1 MGNSLCNGRVKN
13 NNPKSPIEY
22 FLLVTVREYDDYEGG
37 TYIEEIRT
45 AAEFL
50 EKEKDSYDDPFYQ
63 IYGSV
68 PIDMD
73 GLPGTVFLGEFYSID
88 KAKNFLY
95 NLTGEIPHII
105 SY

>member
-1 MGNSLCNGRVKN
+1 MGNTLCNGRVKN

-22 FLLVTVREYDDYEGG
+22 FLLVTVREYSDYEGG
-37 TYIEEIRT
+37 TYIDEIRT

-50 EKEKDSYDDPFYQ
+50 EKDKDAYYDPFYQ

-73 GLPGTVFLGEFYSID
+73 GLTTTVFLGEFNSID

-95 NLTGEIPHII
+95 NLTGEVPQII

>member
-13 NNPKSPIEY
+13 NNLKSPIEH

-37 TYIEEIRT
+37 TYIDEIRT

-50 EKEKDSYDDPFYQ
+50 EKAKDAYDDPFYQ
-63 IYGSV
+63 IYGSTR
-68 PIDMD
+68 MD
-73 GLPGTVFLGEFYSID
+73 ADGRQGTVFLGEFYSID
-88 KAKNFLY
+88 KAKDFLY
-95 NLTGEIPHII
+95 NLTGEVPQII